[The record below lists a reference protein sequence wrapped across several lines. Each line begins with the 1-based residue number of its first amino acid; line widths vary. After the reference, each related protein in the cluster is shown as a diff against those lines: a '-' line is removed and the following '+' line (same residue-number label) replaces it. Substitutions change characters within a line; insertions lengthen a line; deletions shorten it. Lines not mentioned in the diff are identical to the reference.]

1 MFKIITGTFLATLF
15 LMSVSAKLFLMPL
28 LGLFDL
34 AAVPVS
40 QLAELNASKKMVKK
54 MESRHKNLQKRH
66 EVKKQRVTKKFVK
79 NSTKKISSAAAGS
92 VIPIPLAATSAVIVI
107 VAGFE
112 VMDYCEYQQ
121 ELHEDEMILF
131 DIDQPPFDLELCV
144 EKGGKDMKTITDDI
158 ILKSK
163 DRVAGYID
171 EADDFKD
178 KKFDEFFEW
187 SDSIIEY
194 YK

>member
-79 NSTKKISSAAAGS
+79 NSTKKNLIGSCGVSNSYTISSNICCYS
-92 VIPIPLAATSAVIVI
+92 NRSWI
-107 VAGFE
+107 
-112 VMDYCEYQQ
+112 
-121 ELHEDEMILF
+121 
-131 DIDQPPFDLELCV
+131 
-144 EKGGKDMKTITDDI
+144 
-158 ILKSK
+158 
-163 DRVAGYID
+163 
-171 EADDFKD
+171 
-178 KKFDEFFEW
+178 
-187 SDSIIEY
+187 
-194 YK
+194 